1 MLCVDW
7 MSDGDS
13 CGNEKDCEIFK
24 SGFCEIFVR
33 FSRKKLPSLLSSKGI
48 PEEDRKE
55 IFQEFFIRV
64 SKSIGNLRNRGG
76 ASSFFHA
83 VVDNLVKDYFS
94 DKLKKR
100 YDSIDT
106 FGGEEDSEE
115 GRENVILSRLSEEMY
130 IEKLAEEEIRETAE
144 AIIDFLK
151 KESDLGDD
159 CAELL
164 LYFYRWLKVG
174 LSQKEMAQSM
184 GLKPNTFNQRLK
196 RCKERIRKKLIN
208 RLS

>member
-1 MLCVDW
+1 M
-7 MSDGDS
+7 
-13 CGNEKDCEIFK
+13 
-24 SGFCEIFVR
+24 
-33 FSRKKLPSLLSSKGI
+33 SSKGI